1 MRSATLL
8 LIFASVLLSAFA
20 QMFLKLGVTRAD
32 GVDGSSALSDLGNML
47 ASPLVLVGL
56 GLYGAGALLWL
67 FVLGKVPLSVAYPF
81 VGAGFIVT
89 AMIAVV
95 LLGEQFTASRAVG
108 TLLIAIGCV
117 LVARSA

>member
-1 MRSATLL
+1 MRTATLL
-8 LIFASVLLSAFA
+8 LIFGSVLLSAFA

-32 GVDGSSALSDLGNML
+32 GTNSGSALSELGSML

-89 AMIAVV
+89 AIIAVV
-95 LLGEQFTASRAVG
+95 LLGEQFTASRAAG